1 MFNDYLNYLDM
12 SNSIEKDLHSFEEGL
27 KHQICGIR
35 LKNYLTLYRHILEA
49 EQMSED
55 ELVVRASRIKPLVRL
70 DKDGCLR
77 REGEF
82 EDSDQLVFIEPRDIR
97 EGYYW
102 KFEPE
107 DIVTVNVGGIE
118 VPLKVP
124 ELEVVT
130 SFTCYHNYGG
140 YYGFFRPSVDEVLSQ
155 IPPSVDL
162 DEVQAFEIKVD
173 SLDISD
179 IFDPILDRQV
189 STVIL
194 YKMKGGLPSE
204 IESQEV
210 IY

>member
-1 MFNDYLNYLDM
+1 MF
-12 SNSIEKDLHSFEEGL
+12 
-27 KHQICGIR
+27 
-35 LKNYLTLYRHILEA
+35 
-49 EQMSED
+49 
-55 ELVVRASRIKPLVRL
+55 IK
-70 DKDGCLR
+70 
-77 REGEF
+77 
-82 EDSDQLVFIEPRDIR
+82 PRDIR

-102 KFEPE
+102 KFEAE
-107 DIVTVNVGGIE
+107 NIVTVNVGGIE

-162 DEVQAFEIKVD
+162 DQVQGFEIKID
-173 SLDISD
+173 SLNLSD
-179 IFDPILDRQV
+179 IFDPILDRHV
-189 STVIL
+189 TTVIL